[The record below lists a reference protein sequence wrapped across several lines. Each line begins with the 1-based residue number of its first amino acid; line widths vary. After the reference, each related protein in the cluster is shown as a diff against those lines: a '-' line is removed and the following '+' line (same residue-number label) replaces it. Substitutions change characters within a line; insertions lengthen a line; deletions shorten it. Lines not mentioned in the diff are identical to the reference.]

1 MKVMAF
7 KVRRS
12 SVTFYMIS
20 SFENNFFGKKLKDY
34 RSIRE
39 FKNIEIT
46 CDYYRIKSGFR
57 HKWRF

>member
-1 MKVMAF
+1 
-7 KVRRS
+7 
-12 SVTFYMIS
+12 MIF

-39 FKNIEIT
+39 LNNIEIT
-46 CDYYRIKSGFR
+46 YDYYRIKSGFR